1 MSPDITYYTF
11 DSPST
16 TVSLHYNPST
26 TSESHTPLKRGD
38 RVRIREGYEDAGEVY
53 FYIGLSSTKDGM
65 ASVGYPINGGYNRI
79 LNDNYVL
86 AAAIEPYPYSREER
100 IERAISDFED
110 ASGVRL
116 TTDEYVV
123 LFAILEAGV

>member
-53 FYIGLSSTKDGM
+53 FYIGKSTYRADLVN
-65 ASVGYPINGGYNRI
+65 VGLDERDDNRTI
-79 LNDNYVL
+79 L

-100 IERAISDFED
+100 IERAIQDFED

-123 LFAILEAGV
+123 LFAILDAGV